1 MTPVAAGDC
10 RITREAVPRVR
21 TKGNR
26 DLVDFL
32 RHGYRRCMAKIRA
45 APLLG
50 DGIRQLSPREQRS
63 VAALFAMLLRVRA
76 AAHSAF
82 PEQLRLQMLECI
94 RGYVWGH
101 RFPPQDAV
109 GAAFVDT
116 CQRYGVPT
124 GVFDRIIN
132 GYTAEVAIAGHLSD
146 DWEGLEWHCR
156 SIAGAFG
163 ESVLP
168 VVGVVEVEEELVE
181 ATHLVA
187 VGMHI
192 TELLDHVEEDW
203 MGGRAYIPVEV
214 LDRHRI
220 SEDTGGPAEFPCRW
234 HNAIREVALMSDTFF
249 DETTTL
255 IRRLPRRAAACASS
269 WVEAHRARLHRITNR
284 TNLRKSAS

>member
-1 MTPVAAGDC
+1 M
-10 RITREAVPRVR
+10 R

-63 VAALFAMLLRVRA
+63 VAALFAMLLRIRA
-76 AAHSAF
+76 AARSAF

-132 GYTAEVAIAGHLSD
+132 GYTAEVAFDGHLID
-146 DWEGLEWHCR
+146 DWEHLEWHCR

-163 ESVLP
+163 EAVLP
-168 VVGVVEVEEELVE
+168 VVGVAEVDDELIE
-181 ATHLVA
+181 AVHLVA

-192 TELLDHVEEDW
+192 TDLLDHVEEDW
-203 MGGRAYIPVEV
+203 LCGRVYLPVEV
-214 LDRHRI
+214 LQRHQI
-220 SEDTGGPAEFPCRW
+220 DEHTGGPAELPCPW
-234 HNAIREVALMSDTFF
+234 HNAIREVALMADTLL

-255 IRRLPRRAAACASS
+255 VRRLPRRAGACASS
-269 WVEAHRARLHRITNR
+269 WAEVHRARLRRITSGS
-284 TNLRKSAS
+284 NLRKSAS